1 MKKRLAVTLIGAALA
16 SLVGVVPASARSD
29 TTISVTCE
37 KAGFA
42 NIVDA
47 NALFGTTVNT
57 TVYNEVNPFG
67 DTCWIDQ

>member
-1 MKKRLAVTLIGAALA
+1 MKRRLAVILIGAALA
-16 SLVGVVPASARSD
+16 SLLGVVPASARAD

-42 NIVDA
+42 NVVDA

-67 DTCWIDQ
+67 DTCWIVQ